1 MADMKT
7 INEIAD
13 ALQEYPN
20 RVRYMATKLRIHPV
34 KRAGLT
40 GLYDEAQM
48 QLIKQ
53 GLYGMRIQNGG
64 TL

>member
-1 MADMKT
+1 MDELKT

-13 ALQEYPN
+13 TLQEYPN
-20 RVRYMATKLRIHPV
+20 RVRYMATKLRIRPV
-34 KRAGLT
+34 KRVGNT

-53 GLYGMRIQNGG
+53 GLYGMRIQRS
-64 TL
+64 TT